1 MTSIIYKTHTNGSL
15 SQSNE
20 IDVIESYL
28 NRRRRTDYTEVDKLL
43 DTILQESTCSNNVS
57 FQSGISNSNL
67 SIRRNFDDA
76 AEKRSENDSDVSDQV
91 VLFQNV
97 TEVDQSA
104 SLQLKQ
110 MGNHLENFYLVK
122 VVRSWINFRPG
133 SFSEMVVKVRGLCV
147 VDCLKRNLIYLH
159 FFLCIHIEPLLHSSH
174 SFLDYYPSNYP
185 NNFVPNR
192 NENI

>member
-43 DTILQESTCSNNVS
+43 DTILQESICSNNVS

-91 VLFQNV
+91 VLFQNM

-110 MGNHLENFYLVK
+110 MENHLENFYLVK

-159 FFLCIHIEPLLHSSH
+159 FFSLYSYRASFTFFAQFSGLLPIQLPEQFCAKS
-174 SFLDYYPSNYP
+174 
-185 NNFVPNR
+185 
-192 NENI
+192 E